1 MLPITLCLVSFNRRY
16 VIVCFS
22 KKQYFGTCPQ
32 NNIPLCKS
40 PVDSKNSQSTY
51 LIESRKQII
60 SKLCHWTLYL
70 RTKQRK
76 LARKAEAVVF
86 GLTDAALHTV
96 HHTGH
101 PTYLQCSLFDICFL
115 RLEENYEIAEG
126 VCIPRSAL
134 YMHYLDFCEKND
146 TQPVNAASF
155 GKVSLNSTVIPRALT
170 WFR

>member
-1 MLPITLCLVSFNRRY
+1 M
-16 VIVCFS
+16 
-22 KKQYFGTCPQ
+22 
-32 NNIPLCKS
+32 
-40 PVDSKNSQSTY
+40 
-51 LIESRKQII
+51 
-60 SKLCHWTLYL
+60 
-70 RTKQRK
+70 
-76 LARKAEAVVF
+76 F